1 MIIKDFTDVKSRRQ
15 YLEKKLNI
23 KLENIKKAS
32 LHEEKEITVENLIG
46 ETTLPLGVAGPIK
59 IQKSKFKSQNYYIP
73 LATTEG
79 ALVASVNRGCKA
91 VNQSGG
97 VKVFLEKIGTT
108 RGPVYETGNLEK
120 GFWFLDWLKK
130 NENLIK
136 KTAEKTS
143 SYLKYLKFDGKVIG
157 PYTFLRFYFDTGK
170 AMGMNMVTF
179 ATYEINKLIE
189 EKTGISCLAL
199 SGNFCVDKKPSWLNF
214 NLGRGVSLWAEAIIK
229 KKVVEEVLKTTP
241 KKIFDVWLAKN
252 MVGSLVSGSLG
263 FNAHF
268 ANIVASFFA
277 ATGQD
282 LAHVVEG
289 SMGIT
294 ATKLEDNGDLY
305 FSIYLP
311 SVMIGVV
318 GGGTNLAI
326 KKEAIKI
333 TQAETKEELAGVL
346 AGAVLAG
353 ELSLLASLAEGSLAE
368 AHKKL
373 GRVKNKNEK

>member
-1 MIIKDFTDVKSRRQ
+1 MTLKYFKDVKSRRQ

-23 KLENIKKAS
+23 KLENIKKAL
-32 LHEEKEITVENLIG
+32 LHDEKEITVENLIG

-108 RGPVYETGNLEK
+108 RGPVYKTGNLEK

-189 EKTGISCLAL
+189 EKTGISCLAI

-241 KKIFDVWLAKN
+241 KKIFEVWLAKN

-289 SMGIT
+289 SMGIST
-294 ATKLEDNGDLY
+294 TKLESNGNLY